1 MKAVYQT
8 RQFKKD
14 LKRIVKRGKEI
25 EKLKVVIRKLVEGIE
40 LDER

>member
-14 LKRIVKRGKEI
+14 LKRIIKSREI
-25 EKLKVVIRKLVEGIE
+25 EKLKVVI
-40 LDER
+40 